1 MAEYDARRE
10 LAELEAVLSA
20 LAHPSRRQIL
30 LILQFRGGQMSAG
43 DIAKRFHHAWPT
55 ISRHLRLLEEAGLVA
70 HEQEGRN
77 RSYRLVTRKL
87 DVVREWLRWFEPG
100 KEPKAR

>member
-1 MAEYDARRE
+1 VAEYDARHE

-30 LILQFRGGQMSAG
+30 LILHFRGGLMSAG
-43 DIAKRFHHAWPT
+43 DIARRFHHAWPT

-70 HEQEGRN
+70 HEQDGRN

-87 DVVREWLRWFEPG
+87 DVVRDWLRWFEPDG
-100 KEPKAR
+100 PGG